1 MLLKLL
7 YIPEHLIGVEARTS
21 LGRSR
26 RQIPMTDNLGI
37 RKHLMEDG
45 QQVSQSLRLSRRAG
59 VAGQSVLVQPALIAD
74 TNGAMVVWQ
83 GMSPDLKQHAVLRH
97 RAVTADIGIN
107 KEINYHTF
115 SK

>member
-1 MLLKLL
+1 MAELL
-7 YIPEHLIGVEARTS
+7 YIPEYLVSVEAGAG
-21 LGRSR
+21 LGSCPP
-26 RQIPMTDNLGI
+26 QIPMTDNLGI

-74 TNGAMVVWQ
+74 TDGAMVVWH